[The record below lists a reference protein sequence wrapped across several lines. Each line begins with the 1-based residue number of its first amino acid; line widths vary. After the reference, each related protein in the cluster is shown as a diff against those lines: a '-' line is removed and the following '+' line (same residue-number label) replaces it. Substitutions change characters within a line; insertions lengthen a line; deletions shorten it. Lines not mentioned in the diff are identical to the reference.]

1 MVTTVHELSSLA
13 MFEGCAPDEL
23 ERVTGALAGVREV
36 PEGTVICR
44 EGARADRWWIV
55 LEGMADVTVRGLY
68 VATIGPGETI
78 GELALLDGEPRN
90 ATVTATTDMI
100 MEEVDGEGFVEALV
114 DSPRLA
120 LGMLRQLAVRLRH
133 ATELSAGPD
142 RAVEAVTAP
151 RATAPPSGPIVYNP
165 FEPGYFA
172 DPYVQLSLLR
182 EHEPVLLDAASGA
195 YMLTRYADIHQITR
209 DRSLV
214 VEIAFATPT
223 PAIEA
228 ELARNASS
236 GGKLDKMMLRRDG
249 DDHTR
254 LRRLVSKVFT
264 PRAITAWRARA
275 ESVVDGLLAEAAQRD
290 TVDVIADYAL
300 LLPAQIIS
308 EMLGMPHADIPQLR
322 QWSHAM
328 TKTLDP
334 LNTPEEEAAAVDATR
349 AMLGYVEQVIAD
361 KRAHPADDILT
372 ALIEAEETGD
382 RLSTDELLAQ
392 VILLYIAGHET
403 TLNLIGNGLT
413 HLFEFPDQLDR
424 LRTDPSLDANAIE
437 ELLRFD
443 SPVQFARRIA
453 VEPLEIEGVTIPAG
467 SVISLV
473 LAAANRDPRKWGPT
487 ADTVDLTRAGAN
499 EHVSFGGGAH
509 YCLGAALARLEGQI
523 ALPQLLRRFPH
534 ISPAYDEPAWGQRM
548 VLRGVDR
555 LPVTLRAE

>member
-1 MVTTVHELSSLA
+1 MVTTVHDLSSLA
-13 MFEGCAPDEL
+13 MFEGCDPDEL

-36 PEGTVICR
+36 SEGGVICL
-44 EGARADRWWIV
+44 EGEQADRWWIV

-90 ATVTATTDMI
+90 ATVTAATDMI
-100 MEEVDGEGFVEALV
+100 MEEVDGAGFVEALI

-133 ATELSAGPD
+133 ATELSAGPE
-142 RAVEAVTAP
+142 RAAEPLTAP
-151 RATAPPSGPIVYNP
+151 HAAAPPSGPVVYNP
-165 FEPGYFA
+165 FAPGYFA
-172 DPYVQLSLLR
+172 NPYVQLSLLR
-182 EHEPVLLDAASGA
+182 EHEPVLLDEASGA
-195 YMLTRYADIHQITR
+195 YMLTRYADIHQIAR

-223 PAIEA
+223 PAIQA
-228 ELARNASS
+228 ERARNESS

-264 PRAITAWRARA
+264 PRAINAWRARA
-275 ESVVDGLLAEAAQRD
+275 ESVVDGLLTDAAQRD
-290 TVDVIADYAL
+290 AVDIVADYAL

-322 QWSHAM
+322 TWSHAM

-334 LNTPEEEAAAVDATR
+334 LNTPDEEAAAVDATR
-349 AMLGYVEQVIAD
+349 AMLGYVEQVITD

-392 VILLYIAGHET
+392 IILLYIAGHET

-413 HLFEFPDQLDR
+413 HLFEFRDQLDR
-424 LRTDPSLDANAIE
+424 LRMDPNLDANAIE

-453 VEPLEIEGVTIPAG
+453 KETLEIEGVTIPAG
-467 SVISLV
+467 SVISLS

-487 ADTVDLTRAGAN
+487 ADIVDLTRAGAN
-499 EHVSFGGGAH
+499 EHVSFGGGSH
-509 YCLGAALARLEGQI
+509 YCLGAALARLEGQV
-523 ALPQLLRRFPH
+523 ALPQLVRRFPH

-555 LPVTLRAE
+555 LPVTLRA